1 MFAARQLL
9 LRRRR
14 PRRQHRSQRR
24 GRIRPGDDWERSG
37 RVAPRAPWAERAGRP
52 EPTVEARDAVEDV
65 RWLRRDEALPEGDT
79 DVHPLFAITI
89 CPGTIEQRDP
99 DRIAFAYRADYDE
112 AIVPRPIGTLSHAG
126 YATLEFGA
134 FRRGGD
140 GHWRRLTGAIPL
152 TARGWPPTVARSSR
166 APDST
171 TAYGSRRCNAGR
183 AAPAT

>member
-1 MFAARQLL
+1 M
-9 LRRRR
+9 
-14 PRRQHRSQRR
+14 
-24 GRIRPGDDWERSG
+24 
-37 RVAPRAPWAERAGRP
+37 
-52 EPTVEARDAVEDV
+52 
-65 RWLRRDEALPEGDT
+65 
-79 DVHPLFAITI
+79 HPLFAITI
-89 CPGTIEQRDP
+89 CPGTIEQPDP

-140 GHWRRLTGAIPL
+140 GRWRRLTGAIPL
-152 TARGWPPTVARSSR
+152 TGSRDGRRLWPAHP
-166 APDST
+166 APLTST